1 MTKRYLLPLLL
12 LTHSCAFIS
21 YSEIIPL
28 IKDVTVGG
36 EDIELTNEYIAQ
48 QPYSFIRVD
57 LGKGANIIMVLQ
69 KIENGF
75 YTWVS
80 EDEEKITTYNGKII
94 NTAGLIFNM
103 DIINPSMFKYF
114 SNSNLYSGTYDT
126 FLKDP
131 KAYIEQDF
139 QISMVDEGED
149 YLLFEEKI
157 VVKVLNTEYSNFY
170 WLDRTSGLPKKTKQ
184 DIHPSLPTLRIDF
197 IYKY

>member
-80 EDEEKITTYNGKII
+80 EDQEKITTYNGKII

-103 DIINPSMFKYF
+103 DTINPSMFKYF

-139 QISMVDEGED
+139 QISMVEEGED

-157 VVKVLNTEYSNFY
+157 VVKVLNAEYSNFY
-170 WLDRTSGLPKKTKQ
+170 WLDRISGLPKKTKQ

>member
-1 MTKRYLLPLLL
+1 MTKRYLLLLL
-12 LTHSCAFIS
+12 LFTQSCAFIS

-139 QISMVDEGED
+139 QISMVEEGED
-149 YLLFEEKI
+149 FLLFEEKI

>member
-1 MTKRYLLPLLL
+1 
-12 LTHSCAFIS
+12 
-21 YSEIIPL
+21 
-28 IKDVTVGG
+28 
-36 EDIELTNEYIAQ
+36 
-48 QPYSFIRVD
+48 VD

-80 EDEEKITTYNGKII
+80 EDEEKIMTYNGKII

-157 VVKVLNTEYSNFY
+157 VVKVLNAEYSNFY

>member
-80 EDEEKITTYNGKII
+80 EDEEKIMTYNGKII

-157 VVKVLNTEYSNFY
+157 VVKVLNAEYSNFY

>member
-80 EDEEKITTYNGKII
+80 EDEEKIMTYNGKII

-139 QISMVDEGED
+139 QISMVEEGED

-157 VVKVLNTEYSNFY
+157 VVKVLNAEYSNFY

-197 IYKY
+197 IYRY

>member
-1 MTKRYLLPLLL
+1 MTKRYLLTLLL

-80 EDEEKITTYNGKII
+80 EDEEKIMTYNGKII

-139 QISMVDEGED
+139 QISMVEEGED

-157 VVKVLNTEYSNFY
+157 VVKVLNAEYSNFY